1 MIMAFVRGL
10 PEELDTHLCVQIR
23 AGFLQAAGVAE
34 VPPAPFRHRQP
45 ATTLSNHIYEFG
57 LFTVAAYPGRRGRIP
72 LVTIIVLFRDASCGC
87 GLHRVTPSPNSV
99 RTLHTLVYYKNVAA
113 CKI

>member
-10 PEELDTHLCVQIR
+10 PEELYTNQSLRNSTCFPAP
-23 AGFLQAAGVAE
+23 AGIAE
-34 VPPAPFRHRQP
+34 VLPAPFRHRQP
-45 ATTLSNHIYEFG
+45 AATLANHICVFSS
-57 LFTVAAYPGRRGRIP
+57 FTAAACPTRRRRIP
-72 LVTIIVLFRDASCGC
+72 LVAIIALFRDASCGC